1 MHFTSYQPL
10 NINVTLKKITFSDK
24 AGTFNHWGN
33 NILFIKWYW
42 NTWPVICMTNY
53 IIIQNQ
59 NKFQIDFRFCFFF
72 STVSSSKFLA
82 SYHPV
87 SFAIHRY
94 KQFRYKFTIAITYLP
109 KLTMIPWDCVSQ
121 SLSDFPQLTKKC
133 IFTADWF
140 ESYQRHTHCGF
151 HVSWISL
158 NLKNVF
164 LFFSFFLLSCYLIVT
179 GTKLVMLRNVPTF
192 QR

>member
-1 MHFTSYQPL
+1 MKLREKGKMHFTSYQPL

-72 STVSSSKFLA
+72 QHSIIKQIPGIISPCIICYTSLQTVSLQ
-82 SYHPV
+82 
-87 SFAIHRY
+87 IHNSHY
-94 KQFRYKFTIAITYLP
+94 ISTKINNDSLG
-109 KLTMIPWDCVSQ
+109 LCIPIIIR
-121 SLSDFPQLTKKC
+121 FPP
-133 IFTADWF
+133 ID
-140 ESYQRHTHCGF
+140 
-151 HVSWISL
+151 
-158 NLKNVF
+158 
-164 LFFSFFLLSCYLIVT
+164 
-179 GTKLVMLRNVPTF
+179 
-192 QR
+192 